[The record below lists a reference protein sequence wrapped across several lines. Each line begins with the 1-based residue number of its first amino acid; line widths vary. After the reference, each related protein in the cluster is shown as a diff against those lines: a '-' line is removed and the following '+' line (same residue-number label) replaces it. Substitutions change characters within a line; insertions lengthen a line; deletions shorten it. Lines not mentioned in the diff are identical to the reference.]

1 MWRYTKILNKP
12 FNFFHIA
19 PGPNP
24 SIIWDTTHMQNNHIN
39 ANPPLIANGGVTL
52 IENSVLMDGVSGY
65 LDAGDS
71 DG

>member
-1 MWRYTKILNKP
+1 
-12 FNFFHIA
+12 
-19 PGPNP
+19 
-24 SIIWDTTHMQNNHIN
+24 MQNNHIN

-52 IENSVLMDGVSGY
+52 IENSVHMDGVSGY